1 MTLKQDGMNLVICSV
16 ILHNVDD
23 HLPNLSTSQL
33 GYLVAVSR
41 HRTWAEAAASLGVT
55 PSALSQGIAELER
68 RLGVPLFAADGRR
81 RVAHEYTATMADCA
95 ERVLADLDE
104 VTRWLRAVATGQ
116 VGRLRVGMIDIAAV
130 HHCRDAVRRFRLAH
144 PRLDVG
150 FTVAPTGEL
159 LGRLERSELDVAVCV
174 DPEGVGM
181 FDATP
186 LVRDDLAVYAP
197 PGTADAVPPAQWGPW
212 LLFPPTSRTRTA
224 IDRRLRAIGAPLA
237 VEMESHQPEV
247 LVEMVRL
254 GLGWTVLPTTQA
266 EHGPHRLSRAM
277 AEPLLSRTISAVTRR
292 GGAVHPAAAS
302 FIAALR
308 ADQQSAA
315 QVANEHPGVTN

>member
-1 MTLKQDGMNLVICSV
+1 MIVPFCSA

-23 HLPNLSTSQL
+23 LLPNLSTAQL
-33 GYLVAVSR
+33 GYLVAITR

-81 RVAHEYTATMADCA
+81 RVAHEHTATLADCA

-104 VTRWLRAVATGQ
+104 AVRWVRAVGSGQ

-130 HHCRDAVRRFRLAH
+130 HHCRAAVGRFRRAH
-144 PRLDVG
+144 RTLDVG
-150 FTVAPTGEL
+150 YTVAPTGEL
-159 LGRLERSELDVAVCV
+159 LHRLERSELDVAVCV
-174 DPEGVGM
+174 DPEGVGP
-181 FDATP
+181 FDSTP
-186 LVRDDLAVYAP
+186 LLRDDLAVYAP
-197 PGTADAVPPAQWGPW
+197 PGTAPDVPPAQWGPW
-212 LLFPPTSRTRTA
+212 LLFPSTSRTRTA
-224 IDRRLRAIGAPLA
+224 IDRRLREVGAPLV

-266 EHGPHRLSRAM
+266 EHGEHGLSRVM
-277 AEPLLSRTISAVTRR
+277 AAPLLSRTISAVTRR
-292 GGAVHPAAAS
+292 GGALHPAAGP
-302 FIAALR
+302 FVAAL
-308 ADQQSAA
+308 A
-315 QVANEHPGVTN
+315 E